1 MPMTND
7 RFFDIVGSVLQRCL
21 EVLNEK
27 GPDYA
32 GEDNRLEGTV
42 RSAVYMG
49 NYLDYQVE
57 VGEVRLRVQAKPST
71 PYREGDRVGLVLRP
85 EACVCIPGPPE
96 GG

>member
-1 MPMTND
+1 
-7 RFFDIVGSVLQRCL
+7 
-21 EVLNEK
+21 
-27 GPDYA
+27 
-32 GEDNRLEGTV
+32 
-42 RSAVYMG
+42 MG